1 VRLAESAVVEGFLP
15 QLDPI
20 IGYEPIENGW
30 RGLTANGEVL
40 LVQSASKPPVG
51 EPVVVRRN
59 GAAIGLRAVED
70 RQIDIAGYLE
80 HFHRGVRLFQANEFN
95 PALCAFD
102 AAEALGRPT
111 QRLMYNRALVLL
123 SLGHWIEGFRLL
135 ELLERE
141 PLFERPL
148 AAQAL
153 AAGIKPWRG
162 EPLVGKRLIILSS
175 HGHGDLIQCL
185 RYVRGVGSGFVAL
198 TVPPE
203 LVTLAGQCAPVIT
216 KFDADYFV
224 PALHLLRWLRI
235 TPGIVRGE
243 PYLAASPAAVERWR
257 AALGEPKRKRV
268 GLAWSVK
275 HDHTDDYQRSIP
287 IDQLVAAF
295 GDDVELFS
303 VQTQEQVGAEARG
316 VRVHQFTDFADCA
329 ALMMNMD
336 AIVSVDTAALHL
348 AGAIGHPKVF
358 GLLSHWHSWRWVARL
373 YDNVTLCIQKAPGD
387 WSSALAQI
395 KLN

>member
-1 VRLAESAVVEGFLP
+1 VRLAESAVVEDLLP
-15 QLDPI
+15 RLDPI

-30 RGLTANGEVL
+30 RGLTAAGEVL
-40 LVQSASKPPVG
+40 NVQSASKPPN
-51 EPVVVRRN
+51 EMMVRRN
-59 GAAIGLRAVED
+59 GAAVGLRAVED
-70 RQIDIAGYLE
+70 RKIDVAGYLE
-80 HFHRGVRLFQANEFN
+80 HFHRGIRLFRANEFN

-102 AAEALGRPT
+102 AAEALGRST
-111 QRLMYNRALVLL
+111 QRLRFNRALVLL
-123 SLGHWIEGFRLL
+123 SLGHWHQGFFDL
-135 ELLERE
+135 ELLEIE
-141 PLFERPL
+141 PPFQRPL

-162 EPLVGKRLIILSS
+162 ESLIGSRLLIVSA

-185 RYVRGVGSGFVAL
+185 RYVRNCGAGFVAL
-198 TVPPE
+198 MVPPE
-203 LVTLAGQCAPVIT
+203 LVTIAGQCAPIAT

-243 PYLAASPAAVERWR
+243 PYLTASPAAVERWR
-257 AALGEPKRKRV
+257 VVLGEPKRKRV
-268 GLAWSVK
+268 GIAWSVK
-275 HDHTDDYQRSIP
+275 HEEAGDYERPIP

-295 GDDVELFS
+295 GDVELHS

-316 VRVHQFTDFADCA
+316 VRVHTFTDFADCA
-329 ALMMNMD
+329 AFMMCMD
-336 AIVSVDTAALHL
+336 AIVSVDTAAIHL

-358 GLLSHWHSWRWVARL
+358 GLLSHWHSWRWVARW
-373 YDNVTLCIQKAPGD
+373 YNNVTLCIQKAPGD

-395 KLN
+395 RLN